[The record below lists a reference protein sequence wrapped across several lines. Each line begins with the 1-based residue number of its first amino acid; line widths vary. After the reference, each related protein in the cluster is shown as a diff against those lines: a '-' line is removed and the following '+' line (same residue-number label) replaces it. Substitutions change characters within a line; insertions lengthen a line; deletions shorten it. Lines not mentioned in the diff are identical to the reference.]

1 MSKKKSSV
9 VLKNNFQDYKDL
21 NKIFLDFEKKIA
33 NLKSKT
39 FLVAVSGGPDSL
51 GLSALTKALNIKY
64 KLKFHYVLIN
74 HNIRK
79 NSSEEANKVKK
90 ILKKNKINLKILI
103 NKKSITKNIQN
114 SARMVRYKLLT
125 EFCRKKNI
133 RVILTAHNLEDQVE
147 TFFIR
152 LSRGSGL
159 TGLSSMQDLTKID
172 DKVKLYRPLLDIE
185 KKYLVKITK
194 IIFKEY
200 IKDPSNKD
208 TNYLRTKIRALK
220 KPLNQSG
227 ISYEQIIKSI
237 KNLNS
242 SKKTLDDHF
251 KHIVKNTIKKYKNK
265 SVIDLNSF
273 RNLRN
278 DVKIRILNT
287 SIKHINFRY
296 YNLRSKK
303 VVNLINNIKKVSFK
317 RSTLGGC
324 LITRKDDILIINK
337 EKKREF

>member
-1 MSKKKSSV
+1 M
-9 VLKNNFQDYKDL
+9 
-21 NKIFLDFEKKIA
+21 
-33 NLKSKT
+33 
-39 FLVAVSGGPDSL
+39 
-51 GLSALTKALNIKY
+51 
-64 KLKFHYVLIN
+64 
-74 HNIRK
+74 
-79 NSSEEANKVKK
+79 
-90 ILKKNKINLKILI
+90 
-103 NKKSITKNIQN
+103 
-114 SARMVRYKLLT
+114 
-125 EFCRKKNI
+125 
-133 RVILTAHNLEDQVE
+133 
-147 TFFIR
+147 
-152 LSRGSGL
+152 
-159 TGLSSMQDLTKID
+159 
-172 DKVKLYRPLLDIE
+172 
-185 KKYLVKITK
+185 KITK

-200 IKDPSNKD
+200 IKDPYNKD